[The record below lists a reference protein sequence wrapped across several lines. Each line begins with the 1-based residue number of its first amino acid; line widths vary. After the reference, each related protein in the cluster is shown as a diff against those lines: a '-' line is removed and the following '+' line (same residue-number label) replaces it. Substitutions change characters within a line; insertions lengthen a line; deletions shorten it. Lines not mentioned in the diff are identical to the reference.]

1 MKSNNSDL
9 AKDVTSLA
17 DTLKILKQN
26 ANNKNTKSYYVD
38 RVSDDQM
45 IKDFNERIEYQ
56 RKEKK

>member
-26 ANNKNTKSYYVD
+26 ANNKNTKSQYVD
-38 RVSDDQM
+38 IVSNDQM
-45 IKDFNERIEYQ
+45 IKDCN
-56 RKEKK
+56 